1 MKIVIVGCSGFIGT
15 ELKQFFE
22 RSAHEVIPLKV
33 RAETSIKTLSDSI
46 EDADVLINLSGLPVL
61 GRWSKS
67 YKEALYDSRIKTT
80 KKLIDAIEVCQNRPK
95 KFISTSAVG
104 IYKNNLLCEE
114 NSSELSDNYLAYIC
128 KDWEREALKAG
139 GLGVSTIIFRFGAVV
154 GRKGGIIQKMWLPF
168 SLGLGGKLGSGEQSL
183 SWVHIEDLCQA
194 YRQGIEDAGMK
205 GVYNLCAPEST
216 TNIELTKTLGSL
228 MHRPTFFSVPAWIL
242 RLALSDGADVMLS
255 GQKAYP
261 KALLEHGFKF
271 KYPTIKEA
279 LESFF

>member
-22 RSAHEVIPLKV
+22 RSAHKVIPLKV
-33 RAETSIKTLSDSI
+33 REETSIKTLSDSI
-46 EDADVLINLSGLPVL
+46 EDADVLINLAGLPVL

-80 KKLIDAIEVCQNRPK
+80 KKLIKAMQGCANRPK

-114 NSSELSDNYLAYIC
+114 NSSELSDNYLAHIC

-154 GRKGGIIQKMWLPF
+154 GRKGGIIKKMWLPF

-194 YRQGIEDAGMK
+194 YRLGIEDAGMK
-205 GVYNLCAPEST
+205 GVYNLCSPEST

-242 RLALSDGADVMLS
+242 RLALSDGADVILN

-261 KALLEHGFKF
+261 KALLERGFKF

-279 LESFF
+279 LGSFF